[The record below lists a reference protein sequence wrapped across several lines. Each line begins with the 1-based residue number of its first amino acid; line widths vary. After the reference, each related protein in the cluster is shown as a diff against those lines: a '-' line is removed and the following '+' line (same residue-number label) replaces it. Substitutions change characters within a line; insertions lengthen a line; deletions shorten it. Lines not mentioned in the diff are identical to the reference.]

1 MRSGWHWH
9 TYTSLD
15 LVLVH
20 SPTLLQADPQLPC
33 RVFPIILS
41 CCPSSHPS
49 ALSPFSDC
57 LSAFGSYIHIYC
69 HIYTRMCIESYSFQ
83 IGEEIRG
90 ICCFWVW
97 FILPHSDIQ
106 IHPFPKNIRI
116 SFSSMAE
123 WNSLVQWTMFL
134 HSSVDGP
141 LGWPRILAVTS
152 RAAVKCLAVLDQRFS
167 LGFDTI
173 QILPESSSYLPASKG
188 ASFRCSS
195 DPAHWLSF
203 SMALAEP

>member
-1 MRSGWHWH
+1 MSSRWHWH

-20 SPTLLQADPQLPC
+20 SPTLLQAVLQLSC
-33 RVFPIILS
+33 CVFPIIFS
-41 CCPSSHPS
+41 CWPSSHPLDLFPS
-49 ALSPFSDC
+49 QGAFLLS
-57 LSAFGSYIHIYC
+57 GHIYIFIV
-69 HIYTRMCIESYSFQ
+69 IYTHTIESYSFQ

-90 ICCFWVW
+90 ICSFWVW

-106 IHPFPKNIRI
+106 IHPFPENIRI

-141 LGWPRILAVTS
+141 LGWPRILAVMS
-152 RAAVKCLAVLDQRFS
+152 RAAVKCLVVLDQRFS

-173 QILPESSSYLPASKG
+173 QILAESSFYLPASKG
-188 ASFRCSS
+188 ASVRRSP

-203 SMALAEP
+203 SMGLAEP